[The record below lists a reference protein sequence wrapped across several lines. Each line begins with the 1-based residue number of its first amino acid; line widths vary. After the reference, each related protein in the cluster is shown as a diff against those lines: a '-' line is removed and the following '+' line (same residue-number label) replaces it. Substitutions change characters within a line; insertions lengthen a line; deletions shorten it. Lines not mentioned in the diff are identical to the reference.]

1 MAGNKVILHL
11 RAETKP
17 REARAALTP
26 KTVKELLD
34 TGNFEIYVEE
44 APQSTFKTEE
54 YAKVGAKIVPF
65 ESWKTAPKNRII
77 YGLKEL
83 PEETFPLIHDHIQFA
98 HCYKNQAGWEDVL
111 SRFPYGGGTLYDLEF
126 LENDQGRRVAAFG
139 YYAGFAGAA
148 LGVLDWSFKQLNPDS
163 KNLPGVSPYPN
174 EDLLINHVKIELSK
188 AHKKT
193 GKYPTV
199 LIIGALGRCGS
210 GAIDLCTKVGI
221 PKSNLLKWDMNET
234 KKGGPF
240 QEIADSDIFINCI
253 YLSKPIPPFI
263 NYDLL
268 NNENRKLRTIV
279 DVSADTTN
287 PHNPVPV
294 YTIATQFDDPTVLV
308 ETTKGPKL
316 SVISIDHLP
325 SLLPRESSEFFA
337 RDLLPSL
344 KQLPNKATAPVW
356 KKAEDLYKHHV
367 ARLNKPKF

>member
-1 MAGNKVILHL
+1 MAGKKVILHL

-44 APQSTFKTEE
+44 SPQSTFKTDE
-54 YAKVGAKIVPF
+54 YRKAGAKIVPF
-65 ESWKTAPKNRII
+65 ESWKGAPKERII
-77 YGLKEL
+77 IGLKEL
-83 PEETFPLIHDHIQFA
+83 DEELFPLIHDHIQFA
-98 HCYKNQAGWEDVL
+98 HCYKDQAGWQDVL
-111 SRFPYGGGTLYDLEF
+111 KRFPYGGGTLYDLEF
-126 LENDQGRRVAAFG
+126 LENDKGRRVAAFG

-148 LGVLDWSFKQLNPDS
+148 LGVLDWSFKQLNPDN
-163 KNLPGVSPYPN
+163 KNLPGVTPYPN
-174 EDLLINHVKIELSK
+174 EDLLVKNVKIQLNK
-188 AHKKT
+188 AYSKT
-193 GKYPTV
+193 GRYPTV

-210 GAIDLCTKVGI
+210 GAVDLCKKVGI
-221 PKSNLLKWDMNET
+221 PESNLLKWDINET

-240 QEIADSDIFINCI
+240 KEIANSDIFINCI

-268 NNENRKLRTIV
+268 NKDDRKLRTIV

-287 PHNPVPV
+287 PHNPIPV
-294 YTIATQFDDPTVLV
+294 YTVATQFDDPTVLV
-308 ETTKGPKL
+308 KTTKGPKL

-344 KQLPNKATAPVW
+344 KELPNRENALVWVKA
-356 KKAEDLYKHHV
+356 KNLFDHHV
-367 ARLNKPKF
+367 KRLNKSKL